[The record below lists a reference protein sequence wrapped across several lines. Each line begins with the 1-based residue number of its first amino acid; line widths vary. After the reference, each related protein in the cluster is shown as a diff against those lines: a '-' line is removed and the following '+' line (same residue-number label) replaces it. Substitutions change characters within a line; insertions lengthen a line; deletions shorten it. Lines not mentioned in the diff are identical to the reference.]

1 MRSKI
6 IDTCMQKAFIK
17 NNQKGKYMLIQKLIN
32 EICPIA
38 QAAIVSKSR
47 ALARTIIG
55 SMTCPNKLLS
65 YSAKLYSISKQH
77 PAANSL
83 QREAELATQKSI
95 EICSQP
101 EYMAWAVITDGCD
114 FFKANGKCPPKG
126 RLTQMYSR
134 YGSWRLVHKRLIAKG
149 FGGKN
154 FLWLRSQNK
163 LELTSEWFIARH
175 APELVTAETLSALNV
190 LLASD
195 EKAIAKA
202 A

>member
-1 MRSKI
+1 
-6 IDTCMQKAFIK
+6 
-17 NNQKGKYMLIQKLIN
+17 MLIEKLNN
-32 EICPIA
+32 ESCPIA

-47 ALARTIIG
+47 AIARKIISG
-55 SMTCPNKLLS
+55 KACPNELLS
-65 YSAKLYSISKQH
+65 YSAKLYKISKQH

-83 QREAELATQKSI
+83 QREAEQATQAAIDIK
-95 EICSQP
+95 SQP
-101 EYMAWAVITDGCD
+101 EYVAWTVIDDGCA

-126 RLTQMYSR
+126 RLTQMYNR
-134 YGSWRLVHKRLIAKG
+134 YGSWTLVHKRLIEKG

-175 APELVTAETLSALNV
+175 APELVFAETLAALNA
-190 LLASD
+190 LLSSEEQD
-195 EKAIAKA
+195 YAKA

>member
-1 MRSKI
+1 
-6 IDTCMQKAFIK
+6 MQKAFIK

-38 QAAIVSKSR
+38 QATIVSKSR

-55 SMTCPNKLLS
+55 DMTCPNELLS
-65 YSAKLYSISKQH
+65 YSTKLYNISKQH